1 MKLNTRK
8 WLTNI
13 VHLLGFCLMITAYL
27 DLWKRPKTR
36 GPKWIWATLI
46 FLVNY
51 LGPTGYLV
59 WGRHVPP
66 AKITSTTH

>member
-1 MKLNTRK
+1 
-8 WLTNI
+8 
-13 VHLLGFCLMITAYL
+13 MIGTYL

-36 GPKWIWATLI
+36 GPKWIWGILI

-51 LGPTGYLV
+51 LGPAFYLV

-66 AKITSTTH
+66 AKTGSNIN